1 MTLDFQ
7 SFNHIL
13 DSRFSCRGFLGK
25 KVSKNELREIIET
38 AQKVP
43 SWCNAQP
50 WQLTLVEGKK
60 LNNLRNKLW
69 EAGKEQLHKPD
80 IPFPISYEGIYRER
94 RRECGFQ
101 LYDAVGIKKGDREA
115 SFKQTLKNYCFF
127 DAPHIVTITTPKALG
142 TYGVLDC
149 GAFITAFTLAAT
161 AKGIATIPQAAPA
174 GLAPILRDYLSLDE
188 ERDFVCVISFGY
200 ADKNDSANKF
210 RTTRAK
216 IEEVVE
222 TLHQK

>member
-1 MTLDFQ
+1 MTIDFQ
-7 SFNHIL
+7 SFNHLL
-13 DSRFSCRGFLGK
+13 DNRFSCRGFIDK
-25 KVSKNELREIIET
+25 KVSKNELREIVQT

-60 LNNLRNKLW
+60 LDTLRNKLW
-69 EAGKEQLHKPD
+69 EAAKEQLHKPD
-80 IPFPISYEGIYRER
+80 IPFPSSYEGVYKER

-115 SFKQTLKNYCFF
+115 SFIQTLKNYCFF
-127 DAPHIVTITTPKALG
+127 DAPHIVIITTPKALG

-149 GAFITAFTLAAT
+149 GAFITAFTIAAT
-161 AKGIATIPQAAPA
+161 AKGISTIPQAAPA
-174 GLAPILRDYLSLDE
+174 GLAPILREYLLLDE

-200 ADKNDSANKF
+200 SDDNHPANQF
-210 RTTRAK
+210 RTGRAEFEDVLE
-216 IEEVVE
+216 I
-222 TLHQK
+222 L